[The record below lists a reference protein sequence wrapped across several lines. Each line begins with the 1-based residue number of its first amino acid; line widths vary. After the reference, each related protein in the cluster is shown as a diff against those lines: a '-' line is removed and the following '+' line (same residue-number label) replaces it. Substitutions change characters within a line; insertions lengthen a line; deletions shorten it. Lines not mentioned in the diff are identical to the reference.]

1 MKCIECESEEIE
13 IVEEDGREKYIC
25 ENDHKNTRTIKN
37 KGLVHREEDGEIIH
51 ESVGAVIKSEE
62 DYLLLKRRKY
72 PYKHS
77 IPAGHLEEGED
88 PDKAAT
94 REVWEETGLKID
106 KEDLELIFE
115 GEIDDRCR
123 RGADIHGWHL
133 YFVEIEDQD
142 IGLES
147 NDEAEYLEWL
157 SYSEIK
163 EKEVT
168 DPVKEFL
175 IKRGIVE
182 E

>member
-1 MKCIECESEEIE
+1 MKCIECDSEEIE
-13 IVEEDGREKYIC
+13 IVEEDGREKYVC
-25 ENDHKNTRTIKN
+25 GNNHKNTRTIKN

-51 ESVGAVIKSEE
+51 ESVGAVIRAEGE
-62 DYLLLKRRKY
+62 YLLLKRRKY

-77 IPAGHLEEGED
+77 IPAGHLEQGEE
-88 PDKAAT
+88 PGKAAM
-94 REVWEETGLKID
+94 REVWEETGLEIE
-106 KEDLELIFE
+106 KENAELIFE
-115 GEIDDRCR
+115 GEIDDKCR
-123 RGADIHGWHL
+123 RGADVHGWHL
-133 YFVEIEDQD
+133 YFIELEDQD
-142 IGLES
+142 VELEP

-175 IKRGIVE
+175 IKRDIVE